1 MPTSGATCHSHPC
14 ASARTELEKGNQNE
28 PGTKKL
34 SCKKKAPTAARL
46 QAGEEKRPGGKTE
59 VSKITRAAGG
69 GLTAEYCRILEQKG
83 TEQETGLQPVRE

>member
-1 MPTSGATCHSHPC
+1 MCHSHPC

-28 PGTKKL
+28 PGTKQL

-59 VSKITRAAGG
+59 VSKITRAMGG
-69 GLTAEYCRILEQKG
+69 VNCRILEQKG